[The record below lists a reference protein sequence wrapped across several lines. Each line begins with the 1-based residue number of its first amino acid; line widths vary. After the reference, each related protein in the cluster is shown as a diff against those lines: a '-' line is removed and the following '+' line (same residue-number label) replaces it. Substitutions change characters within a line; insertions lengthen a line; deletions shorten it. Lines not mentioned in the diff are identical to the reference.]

1 MQENKNKEKK
11 DFKIILKNIN
21 SKLKKGE
28 STINS
33 ILKKLQNINKHVQ
46 KINNKK

>member
-11 DFKIILKNIN
+11 DFKIILKNVK

-33 ILKKLQNINKHVQ
+33 ILKKLQNINEHVK
-46 KINNKK
+46 KIKSKK